1 MTTSSPLQPF
11 RVWLRKA
18 SLDRSLAAGEDP
30 AASPELS
37 RRARQLTS
45 RRRRAGLAASIR
57 NLLDAAEERP
67 RGFTVAVPIQ
77 RRAILGERQMLLQ
90 LAEDLESQ
98 DELKPRGIAIVER
111 LLIDGGSPVYVDCP
125 DGALHGA
132 LVHAHAALHLAHRA
146 AGRSEVAPLR

>member
-111 LLIDGGSPVYVDCP
+111 LLIDGGSPFYVDGP
-125 DGALHGA
+125 ERALHGA
-132 LVHAHAALHLAHRA
+132 LVHAHAALYLA
-146 AGRSEVAPLR
+146 